1 MPSQIDGKS
10 ISGIL
15 RRLFTGKPFFCSNKA
30 SVRKDAIKE
39 KTMSQQHM
47 KARKRARRK
56 QYIERVKARI
66 AEKIAA
72 KKK

>member
-1 MPSQIDGKS
+1 LTENAFLVYYAVCLQESH
-10 ISGIL
+10 
-15 RRLFTGKPFFCSNKA
+15 FCSNNATIK
-30 SVRKDAIKE
+30 KE

>member
-1 MPSQIDGKS
+1 
-10 ISGIL
+10 
-15 RRLFTGKPFFCSNKA
+15 
-30 SVRKDAIKE
+30 
-39 KTMSQQHM
+39 MSQQHM

-66 AEKIAA
+66 AEKIASA